1 VLDGAGH
8 GAPGRRQHPVLR
20 LAGWEPDDV
29 DLPDAQAITQDN
41 LDVVLDAGWI
51 TQDDLCQ
58 GVDPGTV
65 DACG

>member
-1 VLDGAGH
+1 
-8 GAPGRRQHPVLR
+8 
-20 LAGWEPDDV
+20 
-29 DLPDAQAITQDN
+29 
-41 LDVVLDAGWI
+41 VLDAGWI